1 MDSAPLWQLWLRK
14 TIRCSQKII
23 KRLVDAEGLAF
34 ARVGFLM
41 HDRVGYQRRAIVG
54 YGGGIDLVDTIT
66 NAIPDHVGVS

>member
-1 MDSAPLWQLWLRK
+1 
-14 TIRCSQKII
+14 
-23 KRLVDAEGLAF
+23 
-34 ARVGFLM
+34 M